1 MAIAVLASNSLL
13 GGALNVPV
21 GEVYPEPPPPPGIAI
36 IATLPPCSRETKKV
50 VIPDDGDMLVVTPGD
65 AVYNVPGLVTVTV
78 PIAPSVART
87 AVALATRSGFDR
99 VAALYEPGVYP
110 EPSFV
115 IVIPVVSLRDFLLT
129 PKFLLE
135 KIPKEEKPACA

>member
-1 MAIAVLASNSLL
+1 MAIEVLASKSLL
-13 GGALNVPV
+13 GGAVNVPV
-21 GEVYPEPPPPPGIAI
+21 GEVYPAPPDPPGIAI
-36 IATLPPCSRETKKV
+36 IANLPPDSRETKKV
-50 VIPDDGDMLVVTPGD
+50 VIPVDGDMLVVTPGD
-65 AVYNVPGLVTVTV
+65 AVYNVPGLSMVTV
-78 PIAPSVART
+78 PIAPSVAKT

-129 PKFLLE
+129 PKSVSYTHLTLPT
-135 KIPKEEKPACA
+135 KA